1 MDNRWVMMEKESG
14 ARRREGDGDIK
25 VNLLL
30 ACKTN
35 ICQQKKRA
43 K

>member
-1 MDNRWVMMEKESG
+1 MDNIWVMMDKESG
-14 ARRREGDGDIK
+14 TERMEGDGDIE